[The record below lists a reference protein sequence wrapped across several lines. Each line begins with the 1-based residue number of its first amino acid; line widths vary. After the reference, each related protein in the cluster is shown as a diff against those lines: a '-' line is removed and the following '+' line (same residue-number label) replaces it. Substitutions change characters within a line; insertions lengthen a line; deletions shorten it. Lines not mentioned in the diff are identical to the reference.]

1 MTLIAPKETQ
11 SKSNMKRKHITI
23 ALMLVA
29 YSAMAQ
35 QVWTLSECIDHAI
48 EHNIT
53 IKRQETNVKAQ
64 EISLSSA
71 KSSRLPGV
79 NASAGQNINFGRG
92 LTIDN
97 TYINSNTQSTGFNI
111 GADVALYTGGQIAN
125 NIKAR
130 KLDLL
135 AAMTDLEYAKEH
147 ISMQVASAFLEAL
160 FQKDLLEVSQQQVQ
174 LSREQE
180 RRIEALFKNGKCAET
195 ELAEIRAT
203 VASDELSLTQQ
214 QNSYTLALLTL
225 TQLLELPTPEGFDIA
240 KPEVVDWE
248 NTILPDPE
256 QVFAEAAMI
265 KPQIEAENIRLQS
278 AERNIRIAQSGY
290 YPKVNLGTGV
300 GTNYYRAS
308 GRTAPS
314 FGDQMRDNL
323 NNSISLSLS
332 VPIFNRFATRNQV
345 SSARLQYHNQKL
357 QLDETHKALY
367 KEIQQAYY
375 NALAAQKQCI
385 SSQQAETASSMAFA
399 LMEKKYAAGKA
410 TATEYQESKTALY
423 RATTNRLQA
432 QYTFLFR
439 QKILNFYRGGEL

>member
-1 MTLIAPKETQ
+1 
-11 SKSNMKRKHITI
+11 
-23 ALMLVA
+23 MLA
-29 YSAMAQ
+29 ANTATAQ
-35 QVWTLSECIDHAI
+35 QEWTLSQCIEHAI
-48 EHNIT
+48 SHNIT

-160 FQKDLLEVSQQQVQ
+160 FQKDLLEVSEQQVQ

-203 VASDELSLTQQ
+203 VANDELSLTQQ
-214 QNSYTLALLTL
+214 QNNYTLALLTL

-248 NTILPDPE
+248 NMILPDPE
-256 QVFAEAAMI
+256 QIFSEAVMI

-308 GRTAPS
+308 GRTAAS
-314 FGDQMRDNL
+314 FGNQMRDNL

-345 SSARLQYHNQKL
+345 SSARLQYHNQQL
-357 QLDETHKALY
+357 QLDEAQKAL
-367 KEIQQAYY
+367 
-375 NALAAQKQCI
+375 
-385 SSQQAETASSMAFA
+385 
-399 LMEKKYAAGKA
+399 
-410 TATEYQESKTALY
+410 
-423 RATTNRLQA
+423 
-432 QYTFLFR
+432 
-439 QKILNFYRGGEL
+439 

>member
-1 MTLIAPKETQ
+1 
-11 SKSNMKRKHITI
+11 
-23 ALMLVA
+23 MLVA
-29 YSAMAQ
+29 CSTMAQ
-35 QVWTLSECIDHAI
+35 QEWTLSQCIEHAI
-48 EHNIT
+48 VNNIS
-53 IKRQETNVKAQ
+53 IKRQEANVKSQ

-79 NASAGQNINFGRG
+79 NASAGQNFNFGRG

-111 GADVALYTGGQIAN
+111 GADLPLYTGGQIAN

-135 AAMTDLEYAKEH
+135 AAMSDLEYAKEN
-147 ISMQVASAFLEAL
+147 ISIQVASAYLEAL
-160 FQKDLLEVSQQQVQ
+160 FQKDLLEVSKQQVL
-174 LSREQE
+174 LSKEQE
-180 RRIEALFKNGKCAET
+180 RRIEALFANGKCAET

-203 VASDELSLTQQ
+203 VANDELSLTQQ

-225 TQLLELPTPEGFDIA
+225 SQLLELPTPEGFDIA
-240 KPEVVDWE
+240 KPETVELEGIV
-248 NTILPDPE
+248 LAQPDE
-256 QVFAEAAMI
+256 IYAEAVMT

-290 YPKVNLGTGV
+290 YPKVNVGTGI
-300 GTNYYRAS
+300 GTNYYKAS
-308 GRTAPS
+308 GRTSPS

-332 VPIFNRFATRNQV
+332 VPIFNRFSTRNQV
-345 SSARLQYHNQKL
+345 SSARLQYHNQQLK
-357 QLDETHKALY
+357 LDETHKSLY

-375 NALAAQKQCI
+375 NALAAQKQCT
-385 SSQQAETASSMAFA
+385 SSQQAEKASTLSFA

-410 TATEYQESKTALY
+410 TATEYQESKTALF

-432 QYTFLFR
+432 EYTFLFR
-439 QKILNFYRGGEL
+439 QKILNFYRGEEL

>member
-1 MTLIAPKETQ
+1 
-11 SKSNMKRKHITI
+11 MKRNHITI
-23 ALMLVA
+23 ALMLIA
-29 YSAMAQ
+29 STAMAQ
-35 QVWTLSECIDHAI
+35 QEWTLSQCIDHAI
-48 EHNIT
+48 ENNIT
-53 IKRQETNVKAQ
+53 IKRQEANVKSQ

-79 NASAGQNINFGRG
+79 NASAGQNFNFGRG

-111 GADVALYTGGQIAN
+111 GADLPIYSGGQIAN

-135 AAMTDLEYAKEH
+135 AAMSDLEYAKEH
-147 ISMQVASAFLEAL
+147 ISIQVASAYLEAL
-160 FQKDLLEVSQQQVQ
+160 FQKDLLEVSEQQAQ
-174 LSREQE
+174 LSKEQE
-180 RRIEALFKNGKCAET
+180 RRIEALFANGKCAET

-203 VASDELSLTQQ
+203 VANDELSLTQQ

-225 TQLLELPTPEGFDIA
+225 SQLLELPTPEGFDIA
-240 KPEVVDWE
+240 KPEAVD
-248 NTILPDPE
+248 LGGMVLAHPDE
-256 QVFAEAAMI
+256 IYAEAVMT

-290 YPKVNLGTGV
+290 YPKVNFGTGI
-300 GTNYYRAS
+300 GTNYYKAS
-308 GRTAPS
+308 GRTSPS
-314 FGDQMRDNL
+314 FADQMRDNL

-332 VPIFNRFATRNQV
+332 VPIFNRFSTRNQV
-345 SSARLQYHNQKL
+345 SSARLQYHNQQLK
-357 QLDETHKALY
+357 LDETHKALY

-385 SSQQAETASSMAFA
+385 SSQQAEKASTLSFA

-410 TATEYQESKTALY
+410 TATEYQESKTALF

-432 QYTFLFR
+432 EYTFLFR
-439 QKILNFYRGGEL
+439 QKILNFYRGEEL

>member
-1 MTLIAPKETQ
+1 MIRKYIIA
-11 SKSNMKRKHITI
+11 
-23 ALMLVA
+23 ACMLVPCG
-29 YSAMAQ
+29 AMAQ
-35 QVWTLSECIDHAI
+35 QVWTLGECIDHAI

-53 IKRQETNVKAQ
+53 IKRQEANVKSQ
-64 EISLSSA
+64 EISLNSA
-71 KSSRLPGV
+71 KNTRLPGV
-79 NASAGQNINFGRG
+79 SASAGQNFNFGRG
-92 LTIDN
+92 LNIDN
-97 TYINSNTQSTGFNI
+97 MYINSNTQNTGFNV
-111 GADVALYTGGQIAN
+111 GADLPVYTGGQISN

-135 AAMTDLEYAKEH
+135 AAMTDLQYAKES
-147 ISMQVASAFLEAL
+147 ISMQVASAYLEVL
-160 FQKDLLEVSQQQVQ
+160 FQKELLEVASRQAQ
-174 LSREQE
+174 LSKEQE
-180 RRIEALFKNGKCAET
+180 RRVNALFVNGKCAET

-225 TQLLELPTPEGFDIA
+225 TQLLELPTPDRFVIA
-240 KPEVVDWE
+240 SPEVVDPE
-248 NTILPDPE
+248 HTVLADPE
-256 QVFAEAAMI
+256 QVYAEAVMI

-290 YPKVNLGTGV
+290 YPKLSLGTGI
-300 GTNYYRAS
+300 GTSYYKTSDREA
-308 GRTAPS
+308 AS

-323 NNSISLSLS
+323 NKSISLSLS
-332 VPIFNRFATRNQV
+332 VPIFNRFSTRNLV
-345 SSARLQYHNQKL
+345 SSARLQYHNQQL

>member
-1 MTLIAPKETQ
+1 
-11 SKSNMKRKHITI
+11 MKRKHITI

-29 YSAMAQ
+29 YSTMAQ
-35 QVWTLSECIDHAI
+35 QEWTLNQCIEHAI
-48 EHNIT
+48 SHNIT

-203 VASDELSLTQQ
+203 VANDELSLTQQ

-345 SSARLQYHNQKL
+345 SSARLQYHNQQL
-357 QLDETHKALY
+357 QLDEAQKSLY

-375 NALAAQKQCI
+375 NALAAQKQCS
-385 SSQQAETASSMAFA
+385 SSQQAEKASSMSFA

-410 TATEYQESKTALY
+410 TATEYQESKTALF

-432 QYTFLFR
+432 EYTFLFR
-439 QKILNFYRGGEL
+439 QKILNFYRGEEL

>member
-1 MTLIAPKETQ
+1 MR
-11 SKSNMKRKHITI
+11 RKHITI

-29 YSAMAQ
+29 CSATAQ
-35 QVWTLSECIDHAI
+35 QEWTLSQCIEHAI
-48 EHNIT
+48 VNNIT
-53 IKRQETNVKAQ
+53 IKRQEANVKSQ
-64 EISLSSA
+64 ELSLSSA

-79 NASAGQNINFGRG
+79 SASAGQNFNFGRG

-111 GADVALYTGGQIAN
+111 GADMPIYTGGQIAN

-135 AAMTDLEYAKEH
+135 AAMSDLEYAKEH
-147 ISMQVASAFLEAL
+147 ISIQVASAYLEAL
-160 FQKDLLEVSQQQVQ
+160 FQKDLLEVSEQQAQ
-174 LSREQE
+174 LSKEQE
-180 RRIEALFKNGKCAET
+180 RRIEALFANGKCAET

-203 VASDELSLTQQ
+203 VANDELSLTQQ

-225 TQLLELPTPEGFDIA
+225 SQLLELPTPEGFEIA
-240 KPEVVDWE
+240 KPEVVD
-248 NTILPDPE
+248 LGSMVLAHPDE
-256 QVFAEAAMI
+256 IYAEAIMT

-290 YPKVNLGTGV
+290 YPKVNFGTGI
-300 GTNYYRAS
+300 GTNYYKAS
-308 GRTAPS
+308 GRTSPS

-332 VPIFNRFATRNQV
+332 VPIFNRFSTRNQV
-345 SSARLQYHNQKL
+345 SSARLQYHNQQLK
-357 QLDETHKALY
+357 LDETHKSLY

-385 SSQQAETASSMAFA
+385 SSQQAEKASTLSFA

-410 TATEYQESKTALY
+410 TATEYQESKTALF

-432 QYTFLFR
+432 EYTFLFR
-439 QKILNFYRGGEL
+439 HKILNFYRGEEL

>member
-1 MTLIAPKETQ
+1 MR
-11 SKSNMKRKHITI
+11 RKHITI

-29 YSAMAQ
+29 CSATAQ
-35 QVWTLSECIDHAI
+35 QEWTLSQCIEHAI
-48 EHNIT
+48 VNNIT
-53 IKRQETNVKAQ
+53 IKRQEANVKSQ
-64 EISLSSA
+64 ELSLSSA

-79 NASAGQNINFGRG
+79 SASAGQNFNFGRG

-111 GADVALYTGGQIAN
+111 GADMPIYTGGQIAN

-135 AAMTDLEYAKEH
+135 AAMSDLEYAKEH
-147 ISMQVASAFLEAL
+147 ISIQVASAYLEAL
-160 FQKDLLEVSQQQVQ
+160 FQKDLLEVSEQQAQ
-174 LSREQE
+174 LSKEQE
-180 RRIEALFKNGKCAET
+180 RRIEALFANGKCAET

-203 VASDELSLTQQ
+203 VANDELSLTQQ

-225 TQLLELPTPEGFDIA
+225 SQLLELPTPEGFEIA
-240 KPEVVDWE
+240 KPEVVD
-248 NTILPDPE
+248 LGSMVLAHPDE
-256 QVFAEAAMI
+256 IYAEAIMT

-290 YPKVNLGTGV
+290 YPKVNFGTGI
-300 GTNYYRAS
+300 GTNYYKAS
-308 GRTAPS
+308 GRTSPS

-345 SSARLQYHNQKL
+345 SSARLQYHNQQLK
-357 QLDETHKALY
+357 LDETHKSLY

-385 SSQQAETASSMAFA
+385 SSQQAEKASTLSFA

-410 TATEYQESKTALY
+410 TATEYQESKTALF

-432 QYTFLFR
+432 EYTLLFR
-439 QKILNFYRGGEL
+439 HKILNFYRGEEL